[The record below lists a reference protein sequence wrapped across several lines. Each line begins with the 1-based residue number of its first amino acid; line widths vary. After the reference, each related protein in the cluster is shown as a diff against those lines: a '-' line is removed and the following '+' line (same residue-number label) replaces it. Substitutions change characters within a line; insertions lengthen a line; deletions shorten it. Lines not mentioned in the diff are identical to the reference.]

1 MLRPGRMVIRHR
13 RIGDAYAHFGGQ
25 VHPDLVFRDLDIEAC
40 IASVEWAREVIVV
53 ENDSSDDTIERAR
66 AAGATVI
73 SPKFTTI
80 GAARN
85 NGIERARS
93 PWIFV
98 LDADERCT
106 PELAAEIGGIVRD
119 ARSHSAFRVPR
130 RSFFLGKEIRHGG
143 WGSGNDKPVRLF
155 RKELR
160 YNANLVHEHVDV
172 TKGTIGEVK
181 SALLHYTY
189 TSLDQ
194 YFEKFNRYSRSWA
207 DQNFARGRRTSVAA
221 VLLKPPARFAGMYFL
236 KGGFLDGGRGLV
248 LACLAAASVMAK
260 YARLWERTIRERTV
274 RNER

>member
-1 MLRPGRMVIRHR
+1 MSATNRGSPDVTAVI
-13 RIGDAYAHFGGQ
+13 AAHNESAN
-25 VHPDLVFRDLDIEAC
+25 IEAC

-53 ENDSSDDTIERAR
+53 ENDSSDDTVDRAR
-66 AAGATVI
+66 SAGATVI

-85 NGIERARS
+85 NAIERSRS
-93 PWIFV
+93 PWILV
-98 LDADERCT
+98 LDADERST
-106 PELAAEIGGIVRD
+106 PELAAEIRQLITNAGDR
-119 ARSHSAFRVPR
+119 SAFRVPR
-130 RSFFLGKEIRHGG
+130 RNYFLGKEIRHGG
-143 WGSGNDKPVRLF
+143 WGSDKPVRLF

-181 SALLHYTY
+181 GSLLHYTY

-194 YFEKFNRYSRSWA
+194 YFEKFNRYSRWWA
-207 DQNFARGRRTSVAA
+207 EQNFAKGRRSSAAA
-221 VLLKPPARFAGMYFL
+221 VFFKPPARFAGMYFL
-236 KGGFLDGGRGLV
+236 KGGFRDGARGLV

-260 YARLWERTIRERTV
+260 YARLWERSI

>member
-1 MLRPGRMVIRHR
+1 MSATNRGSPDVTAVI
-13 RIGDAYAHFGGQ
+13 AAHNESAN
-25 VHPDLVFRDLDIEAC
+25 IEAC

-53 ENDSSDDTIERAR
+53 ENDSSDDTVDRAR
-66 AAGATVI
+66 SAGATVI

-85 NGIERARS
+85 NAIERSRS
-93 PWIFV
+93 PWILV
-98 LDADERCT
+98 LDADERST
-106 PELAAEIGGIVRD
+106 PELAAEIRQLITNAGDR
-119 ARSHSAFRVPR
+119 SAFRVPR
-130 RSFFLGKEIRHGG
+130 RNYFLGKEIRHGG
-143 WGSGNDKPVRLF
+143 WGSDMPVRLF

-181 SALLHYTY
+181 GSLLHYTY

-194 YFEKFNRYSRSWA
+194 YFEKFNRYSRWWA
-207 DQNFARGRRTSVAA
+207 EQNFAKGRRSSAAA
-221 VLLKPPARFAGMYFL
+221 VFFKPPARFAGMYFL
-236 KGGFLDGGRGLV
+236 KGGFRDGARGLV

-260 YARLWERTIRERTV
+260 YARLWERSI